1 MDQKPTLR
9 DPSFSFVIPSFLFVF
24 IRTPSSLF
32 ATIRY
37 HSYLDQFRSCDAL
50 VGSQESVE
58 YLDRFFDSNK
68 PDTISQVLALLIEAK
83 ELLLNRGSSKYIDDF
98 NNLQEVINSITNKQ

>member
-1 MDQKPTLR
+1 MEKLVVYNSM
-9 DPSFSFVIPSFLFVF
+9 SFNKKRVPFLEEL
-24 IRTPSSLF
+24 IESHNQLGD
-32 ATIRY
+32 
-37 HSYLDQFRSCDAL
+37 SYLDQFRSCDAL

-58 YLDRFFDSNK
+58 YLDRFFASNK
-68 PDTISQVLALLIEAK
+68 PDAISQVLSLLIEAK